1 MTIATKRLAF
11 IPLVALLMAAAA
23 SAMMPWPRESIP
35 DVEDG
40 KAAPFAGNWS
50 MVVAG
55 RPDTTYATCD
65 LPVRIEAADETHI
78 FYEGPK
84 DPEPEAATELVSRNG
99 RTAWLPI
106 AGGPQYFAVWVH
118 PDRFHLYDADV
129 ENEADWGEPY
139 DFTRCDRINRH

>member
-1 MTIATKRLAF
+1 MTIATKRLA
-11 IPLVALLMAAAA
+11 LAALAAMLTATVV

-40 KAAPFAGNWS
+40 KAAPFVGNWS
-50 MVVAG
+50 MVLAG
-55 RPDTTYATCD
+55 QPDTTYATCE
-65 LPVRIEAADETHI
+65 LPVRIEAADDTHI
-78 FYEGPK
+78 FYVGPK
-84 DPEPEAATELVSRNG
+84 DPEPEAATELVSRDG

-129 ENEADWGEPY
+129 EEAVDWGEPY
-139 DFTRCDRINRH
+139 AFTRCD